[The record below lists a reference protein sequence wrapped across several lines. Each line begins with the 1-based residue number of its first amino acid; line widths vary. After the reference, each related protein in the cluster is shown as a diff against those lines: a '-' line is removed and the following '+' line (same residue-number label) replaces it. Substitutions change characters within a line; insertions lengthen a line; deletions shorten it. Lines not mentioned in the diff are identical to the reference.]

1 MEKTMRVYTVNDR
14 KKSNRPYKTSEK
26 IKHSTAN
33 IRFQREVL
41 NGEWGRTC
49 KVNKKGKRIWR

>member
-1 MEKTMRVYTVNDR
+1 MRVYTVNDR